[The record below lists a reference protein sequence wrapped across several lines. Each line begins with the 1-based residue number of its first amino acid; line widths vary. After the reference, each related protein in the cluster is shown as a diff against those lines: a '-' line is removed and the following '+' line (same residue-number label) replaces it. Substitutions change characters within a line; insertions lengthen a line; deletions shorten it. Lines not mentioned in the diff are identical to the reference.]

1 MEDTTCCLLF
11 TSSLRHLHLSFCS
24 GQDIA
29 HLVLFAHLIAGRYCG
44 AGRGEAHRRRVWRGT
59 GYGLLMSVMSGVLK
73 LHFVTGPAA

>member
-1 MEDTTCCLLF
+1 MLPLVYKF
-11 TSSLRHLHLSFCS
+11 SKAFAPFICS